1 MNKAEILQRLSK
13 LNLDKK
19 EYWVL
24 ACSAMV
30 IYGLRENTGD
40 IDLGCSSKLADSL
53 EKTYNTSLCSDGSRK
68 IVIDKDIEV
77 FENWLFDRVN
87 IVSNVPVISLK
98 GLRKLKENLN
108 REKDIKDIQL
118 IDEYLH
124 NK

>member
-24 ACSAMV
+24 AGSAMV

-77 FENWLFDRVN
+77 FENWLFYRVN